1 MSKQAMSVLA
11 AVLLVATYSLSNPLN
26 AADKERKV
34 VLQISDGSAEKQTLV
49 LNVANN
55 LQQHYG
61 AGKVKIEIVA
71 FGPGLRLL
79 FKDNVNKDRIGGLV
93 GHGVQFSACENTV
106 KGMTRLLGH
115 PPAIN
120 DRAVSVPAG
129 IARIMELTEQGYTLV
144 RP

>member
-1 MSKQAMSVLA
+1 MSKRAMSVLA

-34 VLQISDGSAEKQTLV
+34 ILQISDGSAEKQTLV

>member
-1 MSKQAMSVLA
+1 MSKRAMSVLA